1 MLINKLKKFFFK
13 ENFNKKKI
21 KDIVENIIK
30 ISKSE
35 IFYQKYKIPKI
46 FLSRFEIIII
56 FVFLLFNRLKK
67 EKKSEIRLQKIY
79 DCLFDYVDSS
89 LREIGVGDLS
99 VGKKVNML
107 AKIFSF
113 RIKIYE
119 KSFEKD
125 LNNIRKPVKKY
136 IYNNSNTKS
145 IVINKFV
152 KYILSENKKLEITL
166 IKKIFVKNCF
176 QPPK

>member
-89 LREIGVGDLS
+89 LREVGVGDLS
-99 VGKKVNML
+99 VGKKVIEL

-113 RIKIYE
+113 RIKVYD
-119 KSFEKD
+119 KSFENN
-125 LNNIRKPVKKY
+125 LNDIKKPIKMY
-136 IYNNSNTKS
+136 IYKNSYTKS
-145 IVINKFV
+145 LEINHFV
-152 KYILSENKKLEITL
+152 KYILTENKKLQLSPKKNIF
-166 IKKIFVKNCF
+166 IKNYFKS
-176 QPPK
+176 P

>member
-1 MLINKLKKFFFK
+1 
-13 ENFNKKKI
+13 
-21 KDIVENIIK
+21 
-30 ISKSE
+30 
-35 IFYQKYKIPKI
+35 
-46 FLSRFEIIII
+46 
-56 FVFLLFNRLKK
+56 
-67 EKKSEIRLQKIY
+67 
-79 DCLFDYVDSS
+79 
-89 LREIGVGDLS
+89 
-99 VGKKVNML
+99 ML

-125 LNNIRKPVKKY
+125 LNNIRKPIKKY

-145 IVINKFV
+145 IAINKFV

-166 IKKIFVKNCF
+166 INKIFVKNYF

>member
-113 RIKIYE
+113 RIKVYD
-119 KSFEKD
+119 KSFENN
-125 LNNIRKPVKKY
+125 LNDIKKPIKMY
-136 IYNNSNTKS
+136 IYKNSYTKS
-145 IVINKFV
+145 LEINHFV
-152 KYILSENKKLEITL
+152 KYILTENKKLQLSPKKNIF
-166 IKKIFVKNCF
+166 IKNYFKS
-176 QPPK
+176 P

>member
-1 MLINKLKKFFFK
+1 M
-13 ENFNKKKI
+13 
-21 KDIVENIIK
+21 
-30 ISKSE
+30 
-35 IFYQKYKIPKI
+35 
-46 FLSRFEIIII
+46 
-56 FVFLLFNRLKK
+56 
-67 EKKSEIRLQKIY
+67 
-79 DCLFDYVDSS
+79 FDYVDSS

-166 IKKIFVKNCF
+166 INKIFIKNCF